1 MATTRFFIMHFLL
14 WGLPLFSAALS
25 IPRRR
30 SDYSGVDLGSLVD
43 MDRVG
48 KSDEHEAGADA
59 EANKIGLRRAAA
71 IVGYVV

>member
-1 MATTRFFIMHFLL
+1 MATTRFFIMQFLL

-30 SDYSGVDLGSLVD
+30 SDHFGVDSGSLVD

-48 KSDEHEAGADA
+48 KSNEHEARVDA
-59 EANKIGLRRAAA
+59 EANTVGLRRAAA